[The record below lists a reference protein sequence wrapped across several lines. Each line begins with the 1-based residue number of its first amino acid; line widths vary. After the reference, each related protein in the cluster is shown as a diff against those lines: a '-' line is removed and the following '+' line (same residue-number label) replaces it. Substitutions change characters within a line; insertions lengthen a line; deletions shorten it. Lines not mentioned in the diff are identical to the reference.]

1 MFRFYITANNQQ
13 LQYWTHAP
21 GILPAGFSHHYSIHE
36 PKISRGYPNLYM
48 VGISMA
54 YLWFIYGLS
63 MGHPLLSH
71 HFEVTR
77 VVVFQTDNAERRKI
91 KRAIPK
97 PGIDKVS

>member
-1 MFRFYITANNQQ
+1 
-13 LQYWTHAP
+13 
-21 GILPAGFSHHYSIHE
+21 
-36 PKISRGYPNLYM
+36 
-48 VGISMA
+48 MA